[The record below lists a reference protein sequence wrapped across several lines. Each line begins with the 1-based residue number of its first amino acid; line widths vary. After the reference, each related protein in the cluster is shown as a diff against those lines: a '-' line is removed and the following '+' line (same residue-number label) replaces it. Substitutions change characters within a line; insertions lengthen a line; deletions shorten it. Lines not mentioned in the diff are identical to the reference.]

1 MNSRVFY
8 RMSERKTY
16 HEKEKENEVQVIIDP
31 WHFSLS
37 MSFHEVLVSEIEDND
52 TKGLIHDS
60 LSEEHFN
67 HREQLEAPNPGGTRM
82 GKIRAAEKGREWKR
96 GGNSHRGVC
105 RGWRVERRS

>member
-60 LSEEHFN
+60 VGRAFQS
-67 HREQLEAPNPGGTRM
+67 QGAIGGTKPWWNKD
-82 GKIRAAEKGREWKR
+82 GQ
-96 GGNSHRGVC
+96 NQS
-105 RGWRVERRS
+105 S